1 MGKFVKGAA
10 VALAVLV
17 ASALAAPTLFRGEIA
32 DLVRREAGKM
42 LSARLDVGRIDIS
55 LLRHFPNASVE
66 IERLVLTGTG
76 CFEGDTIAS
85 ARRISLVVA
94 PFSLFGDDGPEVK
107 KLLLSAPSVHARKL
121 ADGSVN
127 WDVVKASEKARA
139 DEPSVAVAPASASF
153 RLAVRDF
160 RISDAAIRYE
170 DDSTRVR
177 FSTGPL
183 SLRLRGDLA
192 ADEAG
197 LDVSLRAGGTSLSS
211 AGVPLLSGAE
221 AAFDARIDADLAG
234 GRYVFSHNTL
244 RLNAV
249 EMELDGWT
257 EFGDGAVEMDV
268 AAGCER
274 VEFKDLLSLVPAFY
288 TRDFRDLTAEGE
300 LSMALWAR
308 GRMHGPELPAFECRV
323 EVRDGGFRYSSLPEA
338 AEHIALKARVA
349 NPGGV
354 MDRTT
359 VDLSEC
365 SFRMA
370 GNEVSAEFHASHLA
384 SDPFFRAAVDGE
396 VDFGTLRRVY
406 PFEKG
411 SEPSG
416 RVAADVRFSGCMS
429 DIEHG
434 RYGRIGAS
442 GTFVVEELG
451 LILPQLPAVHIRRA
465 AATVTPEAM
474 TLGECGMTVGRSDLS
489 ANGRLSGYL
498 GYLLHGDALSGRLY
512 VKSGLLDL
520 NELLAAASRAE
531 ASDSKTAAGP
541 TDSAKT
547 RAVEVPRNLDLS
559 FRADLDTVLFGK
571 MRIVPLSGEM
581 RAREGVLSLDRLG
594 MGLFGGRASARGSYS
609 ATADPQRPELALR
622 VEIADASFS
631 RTFEE
636 LETARRLVP
645 VFARTGGVYSL
656 GLDLKTALDAAMNP
670 ELPTLDASGELR
682 SANVRL
688 GNIEAFDMLAEA
700 LDNDA
705 LRRIEAR
712 DVNVRF
718 AVRGGRVYTQPFDLK
733 MGDVNVRLSGSTGLD
748 ETIAYTAKV
757 ALPAGLT
764 GGVLESVGVN
774 IGGTFSSPKITLGVR
789 EAVEE
794 AVKSI
799 VGDGVERFTGGKS
812 LSETV
817 SEHAEQLREEARKA
831 GEALIRAARTQ
842 RDRLV
847 ESASEKGMLAKLA
860 AEKAGDKLVEE
871 AGRQAANLVSE
882 AERQIGNLSAENETK
897 R

>member
-17 ASALAAPTLFRGEIA
+17 AVALAAPTLFRGEIA

-107 KLLLSAPSVHARKL
+107 KLLLSAPSLHARKL

-139 DEPSVAVAPASASF
+139 DEPSVAAAPASASF

-249 EMELDGWT
+249 EMELDGWA

-300 LSMALWAR
+300 LSMDLWAR

-365 SFRMA
+365 SLRMA

-416 RVAADVRFSGCMS
+416 RVAADVRFSGRMS

-434 RYGRIGAS
+434 RY
-442 GTFVVEELG
+442 
-451 LILPQLPAVHIRRA
+451 
-465 AATVTPEAM
+465 
-474 TLGECGMTVGRSDLS
+474 GRSDLS

-531 ASDSKTAAGP
+531 ASGSKTVAGP
-541 TDSAKT
+541 ADSAKT

-656 GLDLKTALDAAMNP
+656 GLDLKMALDAAMNP
-670 ELPTLDASGELR
+670 DLPTLDASGELR

-718 AVRGGRVYTQPFDLK
+718 AVRGGRIYTQPFDLK

-764 GGVLESVGVN
+764 GGVPESVGVN